1 MQHIRGRQV
10 DGDALHG
17 GSVLGAGGVLVVEPA
32 LGVPVHHHAV
42 WHQRI
47 GGSGLALAVADD
59 LGIGV
64 AL

>member
-1 MQHIRGRQV
+1 MLHIRGRQV

-17 GSVLGAGGVLVVEPA
+17 GSVLGSGGVLVVEPT

>member
-1 MQHIRGRQV
+1 MLHIRGRQV

-17 GSVLGAGGVLVVEPA
+17 GSVLGAGGILVVEPA
-32 LGVPVHHHAV
+32 LGIPVHYHAV